1 MLPKILNV
9 NEHVVETFQR
19 LAPEYSETQSEARTT
34 VFRVRGCGT
43 AVPSSETQPE
53 LCAAYEPDRGIHPE
67 ERRAARIRLRS
78 SGIGG
83 IFYTRKGKFLYKIS

>member
-1 MLPKILNV
+1 MNVTNAKDKEAMLPKILKV

-43 AVPSSETQPE
+43 PQQSLAQRLNQSSAPHTSLTVEFTQKS
-53 LCAAYEPDRGIHPE
+53 AGSYT
-67 ERRAARIRLRS
+67 S
-78 SGIGG
+78 SV
-83 IFYTRKGKFLYKIS
+83 F